1 MEASQEVSRVSLPAQ
16 LEKQLRRDILGG
28 ALKAGQVLRQEELA
42 QRFNVSRVPLREA
55 LSRLE
60 ADGLIDLRPR
70 KGYAV
75 AQLDPQEIV
84 EIFDIRQVLEEHA
97 GRVAALTRTQADVD
111 ELEQLIHSME
121 ALDPKNKEQRDQ
133 WALANYDFHLRLI
146 ASGRRKRL
154 TRIAFNLRDVVEPY
168 VNMEVAVTGDVLQ
181 ATREHREMLE
191 AFRAGD
197 AAGLAALCRSH
208 VAGTAERLL
217 AGIRHRAADALGSPT
232 AQPNESTWS

>member
-1 MEASQEVSRVSLPAQ
+1 MDSSQDVSRLSLPAQ
-16 LEKQLRRDILGG
+16 LERELRRDILGG

-42 QRFNVSRVPLREA
+42 QRFKVSRVPLREA

-60 ADGLIDLRPR
+60 ADGLIDSRPR
-70 KGYAV
+70 RGYAV
-75 AQLDPQEIV
+75 AQLDPHEIV

-97 GRVAALTRTQADVD
+97 GKVAALARTQTDID
-111 ELEQLIHSME
+111 EVERLIISME
-121 ALDPKNKEQRDQ
+121 ALDPKNDDERRK
-133 WALANYDFHLRLI
+133 WTLANYDFHLRLI

-168 VNMEVAVTGDVLQ
+168 VNMEVAVTGDVVQ

-197 AAGLAALCRSH
+197 APGLAALCRHH
-208 VAGTAERLL
+208 VEGTAERLL
-217 AGIRHRAADALGSPT
+217 SAIRRRASSPDT
-232 AQPNESTWS
+232 ASSARTTTVT